1 MRIHRGGGKLDMTC
15 PVARMRSMT
24 SRILRRYAL
33 LVGSDRPTPRGSD
46 EADEPIIDNV
56 SGVVTGGSVDEIEDV
71 LLLWGL
77 ENIGPLGFQHGRS
90 YRHPDK
96 DSARKGAAVV

>member
-1 MRIHRGGGKLDMTC
+1 MTC
-15 PVARMRSMT
+15 PVARIRSMT

-33 LVGSDRPTPRGSD
+33 WVGSDRPTPRGSD

-56 SGVVTGGSVDEIEDV
+56 SGVVTKESVDEIEDV

-77 ENIGPLGFQHGRS
+77 EDIGPLGFQPG
-90 YRHPDK
+90 
-96 DSARKGAAVV
+96 